1 MNKKILFSI
10 GFFSALA
17 LITATFLSIDSPTL
31 NAQTVKPLQQATSI
45 RPEFSLPD
53 LQGKLRNI
61 KEWDG
66 KYIVLNFWATW
77 CPPCRKEIPEFIALQ
92 KQYGKSNLQFIGVAI
107 DDEVSVNQFAL
118 EMGINYPNLIA
129 EMQGIELARQ
139 YGNAMGALPFSVI
152 INPEGQIVA
161 RQIGFLERSKILDI
175 TQLSKG

>member
-161 RQIGFLERSKILDI
+161 RQIGLLERSKILDI

>member
-10 GFFSALA
+10 SFISALA
-17 LITATFLSIDSPTL
+17 VIAIAFLSINSPTVS
-31 NAQTVKPLQQATSI
+31 AKKTKQIQQTTPI

-53 LQGKLRNI
+53 LQGKPRNI

-77 CPPCRKEIPEFIALQ
+77 CPPCRKEIPEFIAMQ
-92 KQYGKSNLQFIGVAI
+92 KEYGESNLQFIGVAI
-107 DDEVSVNQFAL
+107 DNEISVNQFAL

-129 EMQGIELARQ
+129 EMQGIELARK

-152 INPEGQIVA
+152 INPKGQIIT
-161 RQIGFLERSKILDI
+161 RQVGLLERSKILDS
-175 TQLSKG
+175 TQLSEG